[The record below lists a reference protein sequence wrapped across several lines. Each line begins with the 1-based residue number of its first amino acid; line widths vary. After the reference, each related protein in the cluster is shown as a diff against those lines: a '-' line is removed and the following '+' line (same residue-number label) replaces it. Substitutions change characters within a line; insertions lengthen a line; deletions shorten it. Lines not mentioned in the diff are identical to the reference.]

1 MEYGI
6 DPAVTPISAAAES
19 SSTLM
24 LFSQHLYCLMC
35 DTIHFVI
42 LKLFSLLFTFAFCLL
57 PFAHNTIKDPQ
68 WYSVQVSDTTMMP
81 RASVP
86 GQ

>member
-19 SSTLM
+19 SSTLI

-57 PFAHNTIKDPQ
+57 PITQSKIHNGMRYKRVTQ
-68 WYSVQVSDTTMMP
+68 
-81 RASVP
+81 R
-86 GQ
+86 